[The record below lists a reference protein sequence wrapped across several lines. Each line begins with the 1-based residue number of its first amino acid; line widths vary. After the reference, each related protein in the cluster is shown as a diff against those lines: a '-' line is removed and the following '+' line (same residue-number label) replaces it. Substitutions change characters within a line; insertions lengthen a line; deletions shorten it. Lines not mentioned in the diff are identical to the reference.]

1 MEKLMTNNNF
11 KENYQQLAQ
20 QLFCAKSAYISLTQG
35 VRYGSEHDSQ
45 YGSEYGNDEDN
56 FTVVFNDIF
65 QLAKGNS
72 QKNFVARRR
81 LLIKKINT
89 DLSLRKTYIQ
99 LIEQLQFA
107 KSGLQVAASSGE
119 ALPERVTEHFSL
131 KFKRDKS
138 HPTQVYVILSIN
150 HPAEQHLNNAFTVH
164 ITNNNQVD
172 CLYFPTISDGRSQ
185 LLMEDKESSFK
196 LLTDP
201 NSRLYLM

>member
-1 MEKLMTNNNF
+1 MTNNNF
-11 KENYQQLAQ
+11 QENHQQLAQ

-35 VRYGSEHDSQ
+35 TGHGSQ
-45 YGSEYGNDEDN
+45 YGSRYDNNEDN

-65 QLAKGNS
+65 QLVKGNS
-72 QKNFVARRR
+72 QKNFVARRQQ
-81 LLIKKINT
+81 LIKKINT

-99 LIEQLQFA
+99 LIEQLKFA
-107 KSGLQVAASSGE
+107 QSGLQVAASSGE
-119 ALPERVTEHFSL
+119 ALPERVTEYFSL

-150 HPAEQHLNNAFTVH
+150 HPAEQHLTNTFAVH
-164 ITNNNQVD
+164 ISNNDQID
-172 CLYFPTISDGRSQ
+172 CLYFPSISDGRSQ
-185 LLMEDKESSFK
+185 LLMEDNDNSFK